1 MTAAYVLCAWAR
13 AGGFRKPVKKAL
25 RGFSLAGGTVKPLIC
40 QHHADGPVRAGVG
53 TQQRPNSGSQVGE
66 SGLLLTGSHCSAL
79 ASFMVSTQGGDD
91 IRLAEVRSH
100 RRMDVRGMQ

>member
-100 RRMDVRGMQ
+100 RRTDVRGMQ